1 MKWIVRLLAVMSLV
15 GFGCNTMPEPY
26 HPQVIGPLPDAPA
39 SAGIALKLTAP
50 VDVISLGNPVTF
62 SVAIRNTSDH
72 ALWIPKKPQQAFFW
86 TYPNGRHDCYMI
98 DREATRFFNKSDCL
112 LLQPGSEVVLP
123 SLVET
128 SYFDRPGITEFRAEI
143 NVAKNTNPEVEPFWS
158 GRLLSNS
165 YGLHMVPFRN
175 VSGAR

>member
-1 MKWIVRLLAVMSLV
+1 M
-15 GFGCNTMPEPY
+15 
-26 HPQVIGPLPDAPA
+26 
-39 SAGIALKLTAP
+39 
-50 VDVISLGNPVTF
+50 
-62 SVAIRNTSDH
+62 
-72 ALWIPKKPQQAFFW
+72 
-86 TYPNGRHDCYMI
+86 
-98 DREATRFFNKSDCL
+98 
-112 LLQPGSEVVLP
+112 VLP